1 MATGVRYESKG
12 ADMTLQ
18 EILERINTIQDQLRE
33 DNVAGAL
40 DDLNKLE
47 DDLTVAVEQ
56 PQPMTAYS
64 SAELG
69 RTSMSSYAS
78 PSIVIVGWIQ
88 TLHLRRTL
96 RICLESHL
104 DSQVYRL
111 TETSKCLLSKVANA
125 VPSYQY

>member
-33 DNVAGAL
+33 DNVSGAL

-56 PQPMTAYS
+56 PQPMTANEEDKNADVERDADGNVKS
-64 SAELG
+64 E
-69 RTSMSSYAS
+69 
-78 PSIVIVGWIQ
+78 Q
-88 TLHLRRTL
+88 TESEKLQDDLEPIADARDHHLINKNPK
-96 RICLESHL
+96 RIIG
-104 DSQVYRL
+104 
-111 TETSKCLLSKVANA
+111 
-125 VPSYQY
+125 